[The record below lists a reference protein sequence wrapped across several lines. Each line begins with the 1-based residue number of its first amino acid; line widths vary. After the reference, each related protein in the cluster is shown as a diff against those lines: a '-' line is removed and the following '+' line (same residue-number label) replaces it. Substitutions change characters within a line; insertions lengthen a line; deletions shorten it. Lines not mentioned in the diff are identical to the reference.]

1 MKFPSET
8 KPALLGAMAGAVAL
22 AFYGFTWGGWVTAGS
37 ADKASKQRAE
47 TAVVS
52 ALVPVCVA
60 KFNGTADVAVHAAA
74 LKKASSWEQGPY
86 VEKGGWANMPGTTT
100 ANSDLARACAETLAK
115 ATQ

>member
-8 KPALLGAMAGAVAL
+8 KPALFGAVAGAIAL

-37 ADKASKQRAE
+37 ADKAAKQRAE
-47 TAVVS
+47 SAVVA

-60 KFNGTADVAVHAAA
+60 KFNGATDVAVHAAA

-100 ANSDLARACAETLAK
+100 ANTDLARACAEALTKVA
-115 ATQ
+115 Q

>member
-47 TAVVS
+47 SAVVA

-60 KFNGTADVAVHAAA
+60 KFNGATDVEVHAAA

-86 VEKGGWANMPGTTT
+86 VEKGGWANMPGTAT
-100 ANSDLARACAETLAK
+100 ANSDLARACAETLTK
-115 ATQ
+115 VTP

>member
-1 MKFPSET
+1 MKFPAET

-47 TAVVS
+47 SAVVA

-60 KFNGTADVAVHAAA
+60 NFNGAADAAVHAAA
-74 LKKASSWEQGPY
+74 LKKAKSWDQGAY

-100 ANSDLARACAETLAK
+100 ANTGLARACAEALTKTA
-115 ATQ
+115 Q